1 MQPQRDDLEDEG
13 PQSVDLEQLGGDGSE
28 TLPCPHCG
36 ADVYEHA
43 DRCQRCGRCV
53 TSNSGKRA
61 GTVMRWTVIAALA
74 ALFLYLLV
82 R

>member
-1 MQPQRDDLEDEG
+1 MQPQRDDPEDEG
-13 PQSVDLEQLGGDGSE
+13 PQSVDLEQLGGDESE

-43 DRCQRCGRCV
+43 DRCPRCGRSV
-53 TSNSGKRA
+53 TPGSGKRA
-61 GTVMRWTVIAALA
+61 GTAMRWAVIAALA
-74 ALFLYLLV
+74 ALFLYLLA